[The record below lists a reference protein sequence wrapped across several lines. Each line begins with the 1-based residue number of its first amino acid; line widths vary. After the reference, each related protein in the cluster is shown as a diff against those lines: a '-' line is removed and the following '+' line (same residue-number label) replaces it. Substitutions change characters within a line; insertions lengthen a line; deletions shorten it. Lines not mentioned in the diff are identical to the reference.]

1 MIINCEECGKR
12 YRIDENKIKGERA
25 RLKCKACGNIME
37 VTRPQ
42 PNDEPKRLPDFV
54 DTLSPTSGA
63 ESQRDEVPGNTES
76 SFAEEKTM
84 EWTPETLTKE
94 KGQRPGGLSIGLKL
108 LIMFVGFVVVMGSV
122 LTFVYL
128 KYVPSLMADQI
139 SLRTY
144 SISRSF
150 SAAVLQP
157 LLVRNYLRVNKSAEI
172 ISQLPGVAYVSV
184 INKRGIVIAGIFGD
198 LKRFPSKFAAKVKQ
212 EGFPTQL
219 SRQNL
224 IPKGKSQSAKDLSLA
239 GQKIHDVAVPIGD
252 SGAEAHV
259 GLFTE
264 DVEKAVRESL
274 TPLLMILAAMAIL
287 GGLSFFLVARTISRP
302 IRSLTDA
309 AQRIS
314 LGQIDLPIEVKGGGE
329 IAALSVSLE
338 RMRFSIKSAIG
349 RLRRR

>member
-42 PNDEPKRLPDFV
+42 PKDKPERLPDFV
-54 DTLSPTSGA
+54 DTLPPMSGA

-84 EWTPETLTKE
+84 EWTAETLTKE

-150 SAAVLQP
+150 
-157 LLVRNYLRVNKSAEI
+157 
-172 ISQLPGVAYVSV
+172 
-184 INKRGIVIAGIFGD
+184 
-198 LKRFPSKFAAKVKQ
+198 
-212 EGFPTQL
+212 
-219 SRQNL
+219 
-224 IPKGKSQSAKDLSLA
+224 
-239 GQKIHDVAVPIGD
+239 
-252 SGAEAHV
+252 
-259 GLFTE
+259 
-264 DVEKAVRESL
+264 
-274 TPLLMILAAMAIL
+274 
-287 GGLSFFLVARTISRP
+287 
-302 IRSLTDA
+302 
-309 AQRIS
+309 
-314 LGQIDLPIEVKGGGE
+314 
-329 IAALSVSLE
+329 
-338 RMRFSIKSAIG
+338 RFS
-349 RLRRR
+349 